1 MGMIYS
7 ESGGICRRGTV
18 LTGWR
23 SAWIRVPRHLKRVGL
38 VDFTFCIDMER
49 DILRLFVSPLYFVL
63 LFFSG
68 IVSIDGELQ
77 YRMEDLRILLEDCM
91 MLLLSGPLRESLNF

>member
-38 VDFTFCIDMER
+38 LGFTFYIDMER
-49 DILRLFVSPLYFVL
+49 DILRLFVSPLYFT
-63 LFFSG
+63 LFSGG
-68 IVSIDGELQ
+68 IVSINGELQ

-91 MLLLSGPLRESLNF
+91 TLLLSGPLRESLNF